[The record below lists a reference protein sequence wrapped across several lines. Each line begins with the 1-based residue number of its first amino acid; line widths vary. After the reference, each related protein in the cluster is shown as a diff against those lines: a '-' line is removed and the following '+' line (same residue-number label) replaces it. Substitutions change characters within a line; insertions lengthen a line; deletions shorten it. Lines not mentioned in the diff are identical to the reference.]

1 MDRSPTDNQQLT
13 SGTRSIENPPEAPI
27 RRADRVTDQVYRY
40 LRHAILSEKISA
52 GERLRETEIAANL
65 KVSRTPVREAIS
77 RLVGDFLVRE
87 LSTGGVE
94 VVDAMS
100 EIAEIYHIREALELC
115 AAKLAAERITRV
127 QLQRLDALVKEAS
140 TASFRERVRINQQFH
155 LTVAEA
161 SGSPRLLEMIS
172 GFREYFLNRRWI
184 SRQDSKMAKRA
195 HADHK
200 RIVAALRSGS
210 AEGVE
215 KILRDHLKLGW
226 EELISQSRDGRENGN

>member
-1 MDRSPTDNQQLT
+1 MQ
-13 SGTRSIENPPEAPI
+13 
-27 RRADRVTDQVYRY
+27 RAQRKMAAMKSEPDLAGNLAQFPVARPDRVNDQVYRH
-40 LRHAILSEKISA
+40 LRQAILTEQIPA
-52 GERLRETEIAANL
+52 GTRLRETEIAANL

-115 AAKLAAERITRV
+115 AAKLAAGRISRV

-155 LTVAEA
+155 LTIAEA

-195 HADHK
+195 HTDHK
-200 RIVAALRSGS
+200 RI
-210 AEGVE
+210 
-215 KILRDHLKLGW
+215 
-226 EELISQSRDGRENGN
+226 